1 MRRDMTDDER
11 RRFEKDIVQHRSE
24 ITPEA
29 GPSSEAETVR
39 DVERPKDGGEAE
51 VLPPNPD

>member
-11 RRFEKDIVQHRSE
+11 RRFEEDLVQHTSE
-24 ITPEA
+24 TAPEA
-29 GPSSEAETVR
+29 GPSSEAEIVR
-39 DVERPKDGGEAE
+39 DVERPKHGGEPE